1 MQEEGAVD
9 VVPFPP
15 PKPFWKRI
23 QEGFADRSF
32 PGMGVVIS
40 AAQVAEALGLSAA
53 ADQSALDEEEEENFA
68 PFCQPKLADHMGPKS
83 ALPPLSWMTA
93 SSQPELM
100 WLSAACQ
107 MSGVPVSIGLLL
119 HMLAAQRYLMQM
131 QSGGVQMMC
140 PPVYVH

>member
-23 QEGFADRSF
+23 QEGFADQSF
-32 PGMGVVIS
+32 PGMGLVIS
-40 AAQVAEALGLSAA
+40 AAQVAEALGLVAA
-53 ADQSALDEEEEENFA
+53 ADQSALEEEEDNFTR
-68 PFCQPKLADHMGPKS
+68 FCQPKLADHMCPKA

-93 SSQPELM
+93 TSQPELM

-107 MSGVPVSIGLLL
+107 MSGVPISNGLLL
-119 HMLAAQRYLMQM
+119 HTLAAHRYLMQM